1 MIVPFPM
8 VQAACKDLRPGD
20 FPEPALD
27 PRPFYQYVA
36 VAAVSAG
43 HT

>member
-1 MIVPFPM
+1 MCATDP
-8 VQAACKDLRPGD
+8 LRPGD
-20 FPEPALD
+20 FPEPVLD